1 MLLLI
6 NKSVRQ
12 THIATFKSVH
22 SRETVPEVNYKIFT
36 REYLREQ
43 PENEFLKSNKLLTV

>member
-22 SRETVPEVNYKIFT
+22 IRKTVPEVNYKKLN
-36 REYLREQ
+36 REYLRKR
-43 PENEFLKSNKLLTV
+43 PEFHL